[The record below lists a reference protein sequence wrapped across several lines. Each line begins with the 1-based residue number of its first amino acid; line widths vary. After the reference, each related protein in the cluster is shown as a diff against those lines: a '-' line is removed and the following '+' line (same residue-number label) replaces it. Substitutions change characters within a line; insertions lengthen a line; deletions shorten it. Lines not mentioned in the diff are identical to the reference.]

1 MCEINEKDLQKA
13 TGGGFGQPMP
23 NDGNDKETVPDGYCE
38 HYTPKNIYAEKKCSG
53 CCYMVEKIP
62 IGEKYACTNSRNI

>member
-1 MCEINEKDLQKA
+1 
-13 TGGGFGQPMP
+13 MP

-62 IGEKYACTNSRNI
+62 IGEKYACTNKRNI